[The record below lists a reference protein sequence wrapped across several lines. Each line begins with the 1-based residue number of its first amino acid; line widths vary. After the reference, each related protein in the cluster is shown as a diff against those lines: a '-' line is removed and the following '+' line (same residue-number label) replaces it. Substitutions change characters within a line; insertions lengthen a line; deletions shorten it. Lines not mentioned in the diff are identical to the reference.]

1 MVLCASKKEEG
12 IVKFVEVP
20 SNANVGDRVVFTG
33 FSGEPA
39 TASQVAKKK
48 ILEGLLPHFHSD
60 STGVV
65 HWKDSAWTI
74 GGEKVTASVSDAAV
88 A

>member
-1 MVLCASKKEEG
+1 MVLCASKKDDG

-20 SNANVGDRVVFTG
+20 SSANVGDRVVFTG

-48 ILEGLLPHFHSD
+48 ILEGLLPDFRTD
-60 STGVV
+60 NAGVV

-74 GGEKVTASVSDAAV
+74 GGEKVTAPVPDASVA
-88 A
+88 